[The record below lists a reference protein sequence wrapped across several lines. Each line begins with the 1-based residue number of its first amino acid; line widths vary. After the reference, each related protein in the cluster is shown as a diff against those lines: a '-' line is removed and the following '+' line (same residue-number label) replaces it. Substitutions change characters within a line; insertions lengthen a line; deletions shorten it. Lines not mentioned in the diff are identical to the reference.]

1 MEPLRDPE
9 GYEARNLHLAGRIA
23 GKDVLEIGCGDG
35 WLTWQYASMVKRIT
49 GIDPLLAELR
59 NARTS
64 RPAGITSIGWVQTM
78 AEGLPFAP
86 GMFDIAVFSNSL

>member
-9 GYEARNLHLAGRIA
+9 GYEARNLHLAGRFA

-35 WLTWQYASMVKRIT
+35 WLTWQYAGLVEKVT
-49 GIDPLLAELR
+49 GIDPIRSELQ

-64 RPAGITSIGWVQTM
+64 RPVGITNIALVQTM
-78 AEGLPFAP
+78 AESLPFPP
-86 GMFDIAVFSNSL
+86 GIFDIAVFSNSL